1 MIDARTLEL
10 IKENKFSEGTNF
22 TEELHRI
29 IHDFY
34 KNFDLDRQDDRYR
47 EEYILS
53 FIEQHEAF
61 IINYVTNVYNP
72 NISTND
78 NLSTEM
84 TFNRFLDTLAAYLT
98 KYYENEQEA

>member
-1 MIDARTLEL
+1 MIDVKTLEL
-10 IKENKFSEGTNF
+10 IKNKKFDEGVNF
-22 TEELHRI
+22 QEELHRI

-61 IINYVTNVYNP
+61 IVNFVTNVYDANVR
-72 NISTND
+72 TTD
-78 NLSTEM
+78 KLSDEI
-84 TFNRFLDTLAAYLT
+84 TFCKFLDTLSSYLT
-98 KYYENEQEA
+98 KFYDEEKV